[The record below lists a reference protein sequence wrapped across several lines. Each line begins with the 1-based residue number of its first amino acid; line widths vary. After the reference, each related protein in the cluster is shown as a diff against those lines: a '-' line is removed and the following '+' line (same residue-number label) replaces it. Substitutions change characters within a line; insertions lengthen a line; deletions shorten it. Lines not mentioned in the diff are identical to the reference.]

1 MRRLGDY
8 IRQVDV
14 RNRNLEVTNLVGLS
28 IDKVYIPSVA
38 NTVGTDLSNY
48 KIIRKNQFACSLMQ
62 VSRDK
67 KMPIAVYKGE
77 DAIMS
82 PAYPIFEITDKSLLL
97 PDYLHLWFVRPEF
110 DREVT
115 FYAVGGVRGSLEW
128 DDFCDLQIPV
138 PPIEEQREIVARH
151 KAIEHKIDI
160 NRRLI
165 AKLEET
171 ARTIYRHTFVED
183 IDPEN
188 LPDGWVLKSVNELA
202 SSFRG
207 VSYTSNDE
215 LQNPNDI
222 GINGVLVVRGN
233 NINNSHFVE
242 DADKVYIPKGMT
254 TFENYIHQWDIIMTM
269 SSGSPKHIGKC
280 FLSYNNM
287 DCVYGAFLNKFKPL
301 QEAQFLLYLFFTSWQ
316 FYLAVKQNANG
327 TGIDNLTLKVF
338 DDIMIP
344 YNREEVNTFNIS
356 VGPIFSV
363 ISSLDKQNIMLERT
377 KINLID
383 KLSAL

>member
-151 KAIEHKIDI
+151 KAIEHKIDV

-171 ARTIYRHTFVED
+171 ARTIYRHTFVEN

-188 LPDGWVLKSVNELA
+188 LPDGWRMGTL
-202 SSFRG
+202 
-207 VSYTSNDE
+207 DE
-215 LQNPNDI
+215 ICDI
-222 GINGVLVVRGN
+222 SAGGDCPEVFSEYAVPAIN
-233 NINNSHFVE
+233 
-242 DADKVYIPKGMT
+242 T
-254 TFENYIHQWDIIMTM
+254 
-269 SSGSPKHIGKC
+269 
-280 FLSYNNM
+280 
-287 DCVYGAFLNKFKPL
+287 
-301 QEAQFLLYLFFTSWQ
+301 
-316 FYLAVKQNANG
+316 
-327 TGIDNLTLKVF
+327 
-338 DDIMIP
+338 
-344 YNREEVNTFNIS
+344 
-356 VGPIFSV
+356 PIFSNA
-363 ISSLDKQNIMLERT
+363 LENDGLYGYTDKPKILHECVTVSARGTIGFVCFRDEPFVPIVRLLCFTANSTIANSNLYLYHLLNNTKLEGDGAVQFSY
-377 KINLID
+377 N
-383 KLSAL
+383 